1 MSETAVSDYE
11 AVGGGPAVK
20 VVVDDFYQRVLADPE
35 LTHYFDGI
43 DMIRLKRHQALLVG
57 QVLGGP
63 AEYDGRSLQE
73 AHHGLGVTKP
83 HFDRVVGH
91 LAGALKDAGVP
102 DDILG
107 RAGAAVVATEP
118 DIVEAR

>member
-11 AVGGGPAVK
+11 AVGGGSAVK
-20 VVVDDFYQRVLADPE
+20 VVVEDFYQRVLADPE

-43 DMIRLKRHQALLVG
+43 DMPRLKRHQALLVG

-63 AEYDGRSLQE
+63 ADYDGRSLRL

-107 RAGAAVVATEP
+107 RAGEAVMATES